1 MVKIKAIERDTQS
14 PGWLEALSERF
25 APDDRELIAQAY
37 RYALEAC
44 ADRVHPSGQPWF
56 AHVRGTAS
64 VLGALRMDAE
74 TLAAALLL
82 GVNVESRESSSA
94 LQQRFGGS
102 VPGLIAGVASMAPIQ
117 ALRARADTVIR
128 SSDKAAQLES
138 LRKMLLAMVE
148 DVRVVLIKLADQI
161 QLLRYLVEHG
171 SASARLEASRDTF
184 ELLAPL
190 ANRLGV
196 WQIKW
201 ELEDLAFRCK
211 DPDNYKSIA
220 RELDEKRVDREAYI
234 AAIIERLRE
243 DLDRAGIRA
252 ELNGRPKHIYSI
264 WKKMQRKGIGFE
276 QLSDVRAVR
285 VLVGDIKNCYAALG
299 LVHQLWA
306 PISGEFD
313 DYIAKP
319 KANDYKS
326 LHTAVVGPED
336 KVLEVQIRTHDMHQ
350 HAELG
355 VAAHWRYKEAT
366 HRDAAYDRKIS
377 WMRQI
382 LDWRDELADAAQ
394 FAESFRSELRE
405 EMVYVLTP
413 QGRVI
418 DLPQG
423 ATPVDF
429 AYHVH
434 TGLGHRC
441 RGAKVNGRMVPL
453 NQRLANGQVV
463 EIVAAKD
470 GGPSRDWLNPQLNYL
485 SSNRS
490 RAKVRQWFNNQAQEE
505 ATAHG
510 RAALD
515 KDMHRLG
522 RSGLKHEVLAQ
533 SLNYPQADALY
544 LAYQRGEV
552 TPRELQIAV
561 HGVMQPG
568 EAEEAG
574 TSIIAERGSRSRG
587 PDANGVLIVGVDRLL
602 TVLARC
608 CKPAPPD
615 SIVGFVSRGR
625 GVSVHRESCSN
636 LRWLPVERL
645 VPAEWGK
652 RAGNQRFA
660 VDVELTAGN
669 DSTLMRD
676 ILDVL
681 SRERVRV
688 VSSRSSRDD
697 LNMHMMLTV
706 EIEDIAQLERLLGV
720 ARDLPGVTGARR
732 R

>member
-1 MVKIKAIERDTQS
+1 MVKLKEIERDVQS
-14 PGWLEALSERF
+14 AGWLEALSERF
-25 APDDRELIAQAY
+25 SPDDRELVAQAY
-37 RYALEAC
+37 RYALETC
-44 ADRVHPSGQPWF
+44 AERVHPSGQPWM
-56 AHVRGTAS
+56 AHIRGTAG

-82 GVNVESRESSSA
+82 GVNLESRESGA
-94 LQQRFGGS
+94 DLQQRFGGN
-102 VPGLIAGVASMAPIQ
+102 VKGLISGVASMAPIQ
-117 ALRARADTVIR
+117 ALRARADAVVR

-161 QLLRYLVEHG
+161 QLLRYLIEQG
-171 SASARLEASRDTF
+171 STSARLEASRDTF

-201 ELEDLAFRCK
+201 ELEDLAFRCQ
-211 DPDNYKSIA
+211 DPDTYKAIA

-243 DLDRAGIRA
+243 DLGRAGIRA
-252 ELNGRPKHIYSI
+252 ELSGRPKHIHSI
-264 WKKMQRKGIGFE
+264 WKKMQRKRVGFE

-285 VLVGDIKNCYAALG
+285 VLVGDVRDCYAALG

-306 PISGEFD
+306 PIPGEFD

-355 VAAHWRYKEAT
+355 VAAHWRYKEAA
-366 HRDAAYDRKIS
+366 HKDAAYDRKIS
-377 WMRQI
+377 WLRQI

-394 FAESFRSELRE
+394 LAESFRSELRE

-434 TGLGHRC
+434 TELGHRC

-463 EIVAAKD
+463 EIVSAKD

-505 ATAHG
+505 AIAHG

-515 KDMHRLG
+515 KELHRLG
-522 RSGLKHEVLAQ
+522 RSGLKHEDLAQ
-533 SLNYPQADALY
+533 SLHHAHADALY
-544 LAYQRGEV
+544 LAYQRGEI

-561 HGVMQPG
+561 HGAIDAG
-568 EAEEAG
+568 ETKEADA
-574 TSIIAERGSRSRG
+574 SIIAERGARSRG
-587 PDANGVLIVGVDRLL
+587 PDTNPVLIVGVDRLL

-615 SIVGFVSRGR
+615 PIVGFVSRGR
-625 GVSVHRESCSN
+625 GVSVHRETCSN
-636 LRWLPVERL
+636 LRWLPAERL
-645 VPAEWGK
+645 VPAQWGK
-652 RAGNQRFA
+652 RTGEQRFA

-688 VSSRSSRDD
+688 ISSSSSRDD
-697 LNMHMMLTV
+697 LNMRMLLTV
-706 EIEDIAQLERLLGV
+706 EVEDLAQLARLLGV